1 MKPVGIYL
9 AVKLNKIPG
18 RIAYTLKG
26 VRRYIEPKYAIVC
39 SLTCASEVN
48 RESWTYKIEILG

>member
-18 RIAYTLKG
+18 RIAYILKG
-26 VRRYIEPKYAIVC
+26 VRRYIQRRWRYADSC

-48 RESWTYKIEILG
+48 RET